1 MHEKCIVTVSRSR
14 TLCPFILL
22 IPGLIMVNPSSASS
36 TTSSTL
42 LISFFPDM
50 FNYKLMEI
58 TRLRIKSN
66 CYVAIWLESMACIK
80 SGLCVLYRPTGVLT
94 EPDSSNSNKFRH
106 PSTSPHTCLSY
117 LHTVI
122 TRKQWNRQTRL

>member
-1 MHEKCIVTVSRSR
+1 MQEKCIVTVSRSR

-22 IPGLIMVNPSSASS
+22 IPGLIMVNPSRASS

-50 FNYKLMEI
+50 FNYKQIEI
-58 TRLRIKSN
+58 ARLRIKSN
-66 CYVAIWLESMACIK
+66 CSVAIWLESIACIK

-106 PSTSPHTCLSY
+106 PSSFPSYMFFLSTY
-117 LHTVI
+117 SNNQKTM
-122 TRKQWNRQTRL
+122 K